1 MLNISTLI
9 RLAAYAIITGTV
21 VALAA
26 TFAFPEWSQ
35 NGTGVSVAVVGSL
48 LGLVYAMMTR
58 EPRS

>member
-1 MLNISTLI
+1 MLNTSTLL

-35 NGTGVSVAVVGSL
+35 NGTGASVAVVGSL